1 MDLMLPNNNHDKIQ
15 LVHDALAECKN
26 SDELYLLIHEH
37 YQDACCNNP
46 CSHGFNVCA
55 RLIGSLV
62 IDAIRAYDR
71 KRNEQMQ
78 GDEAENAAACAAD
91 DQYHER
97 LERGEV

>member
-1 MDLMLPNNNHDKIQ
+1 MTTHDKIQ

-37 YQDACCNNP
+37 YEDAVLAGP

-55 RLIGSLV
+55 RLIGSIV

-71 KRNEQMQ
+71 KKREKMQ
-78 GDEAENAAACAAD
+78 GEEEENAAACAAD
-91 DQYHER
+91 DRYHER
-97 LERGEV
+97 LERGDV